1 MRNRNLFRNTTMLPE
16 VEKLLRVQHHDQKLA
31 ALTKELAGIPREEE
45 DIKEKLIADQK
56 ALDEAKS
63 SLQHVEV
70 AIKNFELDVE
80 TRRDS
85 ITKLKVQQFETKKN
99 EEFRR
104 MGTDIERYEAEII
117 GLEDKEIE
125 LMEEAEEQ
133 RTAFKAAREKLR
145 ENEVSVA
152 EEIEDL
158 GSLAKKIASDIEAE
172 KTTRGDHAK
181 ALDEDLLY
189 TYDRLFR
196 AKAGQ
201 AVVGLINEVCN
212 GCHTK
217 VTKSTV
223 VEVKAEKKIATCEN
237 CGRILYW
244 WTDDSVGKNLGDY

>member
-1 MRNRNLFRNTTMLPE
+1 MLPE

-31 ALTKELAGIPREEE
+31 ALTKELAGIPLEEE
-45 DIKEKLIADQK
+45 DIKDKLVADHK
-56 ALDEAKS
+56 ALDEAKA
-63 SLQHVEV
+63 SLQQVEV
-70 AIKNFELDVE
+70 AIKNLELDVE

-99 EEFRR
+99 EEFQR
-104 MGTDIERYEAEII
+104 MGTEIERYEEEIVE
-117 GLEDKEIE
+117 LEDKEIE

-133 RTAFKAAREKLR
+133 RNGFTAAKAKLA
-145 ENEVSVA
+145 ENEQSVA

-158 GSLAKKIASDIEAE
+158 GSLSKKLESDIEAE
-172 KTTRGDHAK
+172 KVKRAEQ
-181 ALDEDLLY
+181 AEILEEDLLY
-189 TYDRLFR
+189 TYDRLFK

-201 AVVGLINEVCN
+201 AVVGLIDEVCN

-223 VEVKAEKKIATCEN
+223 VEVKAEKKITTCEN

-244 WTDDSVGKNLGDY
+244 WTDDSVGKNRGDY